1 MHSAMK
7 ILSVNTLYDFTV
19 VQTDTAT
26 PCAGEDDVFQIEFRY
41 RNFQSRSQSSR
52 SIRIPRNQTSSMVMI
67 DTLQE
72 FEVPETTRSD
82 MAAHFDFFVDRLSRR
97 GCNRRGSICVK
108 VNLDAKEFSPETAEA
123 IQRRI
128 ESGRRENERGV
139 RRVAAAAA
147 VAELEA
153 VPPLEAV
160 VEGLERKRVAEVEDE
175 GECSICLEKLGV
187 GTVLIVLPCLHVYHT
202 ECIIR
207 WLERTH
213 FCPFCRFKLPC

>member
-1 MHSAMK
+1 MK
-7 ILSVNTLYDFTV
+7 ILTGNTLYDFTV
-19 VQTDTAT
+19 VQNDTAA
-26 PCAGEDDVFQIEFRY
+26 PCAGEEDIFQIEFRY

-52 SIRIPRNQTSSMVMI
+52 SIRIPRNQTSSMMMI

-97 GCNRRGSICVK
+97 SCNRRGSICVT
-108 VNLDAKEFSPETAEA
+108 VSLDAKEFSPERAEA

-128 ESGRRENERGV
+128 ESGRRESERGV
-139 RRVAAAAA
+139 RRVAA
-147 VAELEA
+147 VAEMEVA
-153 VPPLEAV
+153 PPLEAV

-175 GECSICLEKLGV
+175 IECSICLEKLGV
-187 GTVLIVLPCLHVYHT
+187 GTEVIMLPCLHVYHT
-202 ECIIR
+202 DCIIR